1 MRPRTFQ
8 LLAVLSLAI
17 AVLAAVILA
26 LPSAAQAQKAGTIVV
41 GTSTDPDYPP
51 FEIARG
57 NSVHG
62 FDIDLV
68 KEIGKRIGYKM
79 EVQSTAWATIWQQ
92 LAGPDPVFDML
103 ASATN
108 ITPDRDEFVDFS
120 DPYYY
125 DAGNPDGFYY
135 YGFAFRTGSPLV
147 ALVNSA
153 LHTIKEDGTYVKLY
167 HKWFGVAPSL
177 IP

>member
-1 MRPRTFQ
+1 MRPRSFQ
-8 LLAVLSLAI
+8 LLAVVSLAI
-17 AVLAAVILA
+17 IVLVALMLA

-41 GTSTDPDYPP
+41 GTSTNPDYPP

-79 EVQSTAWATIWQQ
+79 DVQTTAWATIWDQ

-103 ASATN
+103 ASATT
-108 ITPDRDEFVDFS
+108 ITPEREEFVDFS
-120 DPYYY
+120 EPYYY
-125 DAGNPDGFYY
+125 DATNHYI
-135 YGFAFRTGSPLV
+135 GFAFRTGSPLV
-147 ALVNSA
+147 ALVNGA
-153 LHTIKEDGTYVKLY
+153 LRAITDDGTYAKLY
-167 HKWFGVAPSL
+167 KKWFGVAPTVIL
-177 IP
+177 

>member
-1 MRPRTFQ
+1 MRSKSFQ
-8 LLAVLSLAI
+8 LLAILSLAI
-17 AVLAAVILA
+17 VVLVGLMLA

-57 NSVHG
+57 NSIHG

-79 EVQSTAWATIWQQ
+79 EVQGTAWATIWQQ
-92 LAGPDPVFDML
+92 LAGPDPIFDML
-103 ASATN
+103 ASATT
-108 ITPDRDEFVDFS
+108 ITPERDQFVDFS
-120 DPYYY
+120 EPYYY
-125 DAGNPDGFYY
+125 DATNPGGPQN
-135 YGFAFRTGSPLV
+135 YGFAFRNGSRLV
-147 ALVNSA
+147 GLVNGA
-153 LHTIKEDGTYVKLY
+153 LRAIKADGTYVKLY
-167 HKWFGVAPSL
+167 HKWFGVTPSV